1 MSSNILSQYHREV
14 NQTTPKNFV
23 PAKAPVAA
31 DTDEYT
37 QGRRMYYHGKPL
49 AACLTDEQARG
60 WTDAEAR
67 CEAQYWGG
75 MMAQASMQ
83 EAM

>member
-1 MSSNILSQYHREV
+1 MSVNILSRIDAEV
-14 NQTTPKNFV
+14 NPRFVRPVPTTEPT
-23 PAKAPVAA
+23 PAEQYA
-31 DTDEYT
+31 

>member
-1 MSSNILSQYHREV
+1 MSTNILSKYQREV
-14 NQTTPKNFV
+14 NYPKNFV
-23 PAKAPVAA
+23 PAKPVAA
-31 DTDEYT
+31 DPDEYT

-83 EAM
+83 EMN